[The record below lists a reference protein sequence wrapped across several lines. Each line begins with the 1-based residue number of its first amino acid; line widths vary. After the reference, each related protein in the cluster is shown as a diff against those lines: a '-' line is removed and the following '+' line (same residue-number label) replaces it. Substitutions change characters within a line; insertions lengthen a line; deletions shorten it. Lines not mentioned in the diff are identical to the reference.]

1 MSKFDLR
8 DISQRLSGSK
18 NADALVSE
26 FLGYLQA
33 VRSDWRA
40 TLAFYEVSRDA
51 LVSLY
56 AREGH
61 RLMRR
66 DINLPV
72 DRLPP
77 RLVRK
82 FFHPSAFFN
91 GTDRRSLLANLFQNS
106 PFYEPDRTESA
117 GLKELTPLTDWES
130 CLCMPLADQEDLLAM
145 LVLVSPDRGAFGNR
159 VVNDLMPIKSMA
171 ALALA
176 QHLHRAARAQR
187 QGEDGG
193 AAAATT
199 AAADFQERIRR
210 LNQHTVELA
219 DENQAKAERL
229 QALTREI
236 ELLDQDS
243 SEYQQELAQ
252 VKDQMQALEEQSAA
266 ATEHL
271 NDAYAQL
278 NLTQERM
285 TELERTV
292 GFLKDVFQA
301 MALEHDRHDV
311 SETLVDWFSEHFN
324 IERCSL
330 MVLDPGR
337 DTLRI
342 AAQRGID
349 PGVAA
354 RVRVRLG
361 QGIAGWVA
369 QNRKP
374 LFVRV
379 KSDARVVPY
388 TAQDVY
394 NSDSFIAVPLIHAG
408 QMAGV
413 LNLSNKQSG
422 LPFDEL
428 DLDRALLA
436 GSLLAMTLAG
446 QEEARRSAAWA

>member
-51 LVSLY
+51 LVSLS
-56 AREGH
+56 ARE
-61 RLMRR
+61 
-66 DINLPV
+66 
-72 DRLPP
+72 
-77 RLVRK
+77 
-82 FFHPSAFFN
+82 
-91 GTDRRSLLANLFQNS
+91 
-106 PFYEPDRTESA
+106 
-117 GLKELTPLTDWES
+117 
-130 CLCMPLADQEDLLAM
+130 
-145 LVLVSPDRGAFGNR
+145 
-159 VVNDLMPIKSMA
+159 
-171 ALALA
+171 
-176 QHLHRAARAQR
+176 QR

-379 KSDARVVPY
+379 
-388 TAQDVY
+388 
-394 NSDSFIAVPLIHAG
+394 
-408 QMAGV
+408 
-413 LNLSNKQSG
+413 
-422 LPFDEL
+422 
-428 DLDRALLA
+428 
-436 GSLLAMTLAG
+436 
-446 QEEARRSAAWA
+446 

>member
-56 AREGH
+56 AREGNG
-61 RLMRR
+61 LMRR
-66 DINLPV
+66 DINLSV

-187 QGEDGG
+187 QDEDGG

-210 LNQHTVELA
+210 LNQQTVELA

-229 QALTREI
+229 QALTREL

-252 VKDQMQALEEQSAA
+252 VKDQMQAPEEQSAA

-301 MALEHDRHDV
+301 MA
-311 SETLVDWFSEHFN
+311 
-324 IERCSL
+324 
-330 MVLDPGR
+330 
-337 DTLRI
+337 
-342 AAQRGID
+342 
-349 PGVAA
+349 
-354 RVRVRLG
+354 
-361 QGIAGWVA
+361 
-369 QNRKP
+369 
-374 LFVRV
+374 
-379 KSDARVVPY
+379 
-388 TAQDVY
+388 
-394 NSDSFIAVPLIHAG
+394 
-408 QMAGV
+408 
-413 LNLSNKQSG
+413 
-422 LPFDEL
+422 
-428 DLDRALLA
+428 
-436 GSLLAMTLAG
+436 
-446 QEEARRSAAWA
+446 

>member
-18 NADALVSE
+18 DADALVSE

-40 TLAFYEVSRDA
+40 TLAFYEVSHDA

-56 AREGH
+56 AREGN

-91 GTDRRSLLANLFQNS
+91 DKDRRSLLASLFQNS
-106 PFYEPDRTESA
+106 PFYEPDRTEA
-117 GLKELTPLTDWES
+117 AALQELTALADWQS
-130 CLCMPLADQEDLLAM
+130 CVCIPLADQEDLLAM
-145 LVLVSPDRGAFGNR
+145 LVLVSAGKGAFGAR
-159 VVNDLMPIKSMA
+159 VVGDLVPIKSMA

-176 QHLHRAARAQR
+176 QHLHRAARPPRPDA
-187 QGEDGG
+187 EAG
-193 AAAATT
+193 ASAAATAT
-199 AAADFQERIRR
+199 DFQERIRR

-219 DENQAKAERL
+219 DENLAKAERL

-236 ELLDQDS
+236 ELLDRDS

-252 VKDQMQALEEQSAA
+252 VKEQMQALEEQSAA
-266 ATEHL
+266 ATDHL
-271 NDAYAQL
+271 HEAYSQL
-278 NLTQERM
+278 NQTQERM
-285 TELERTV
+285 TELDRTV

-311 SETLVDWFSEHFN
+311 TETLLAWFGEHFN

-330 MVLDPGR
+330 MVLDPAR

-342 AAQRGID
+342 AAQLGID

-379 KSDARVVPY
+379 KSDARAVPY

-394 NSDSFIAVPLIHAG
+394 NSDSFIAVPLVHAG
-408 QMAGV
+408 RVVGV

-446 QEEARRSAAWA
+446 QENSRRSAAWV